1 MRRHA
6 DLVDVSGA
14 TDIHNTKFDDPSN
27 PIANNGTLN
36 KDIIPAKYVSFV
48 DYLNSTQLARFGLH
62 NGEWAWANRQLRC
75 ITEVC
80 GQVIPRTRC

>member
-27 PIANNGTLN
+27 PVAKSGSLN
-36 KDIIPAKYVSFV
+36 KNITPAKYVSFV

-62 NGEWAWANRQLRC
+62 NGERTWANRRLCC
-75 ITEVC
+75 ITELCVD
-80 GQVIPRTRC
+80 R